1 MGLLSYSLNRTAITS
16 HLTLQKTKRNSRDLN
31 LPRVLWT
38 VNLSLAFFI
47 TLEELS
53 QHFFPKRTFSLI
65 DLAFSY
71 AGIAFFA
78 WLAIKTTKK
87 LP

>member
-1 MGLLSYSLNRTAITS
+1 MGLLSYSLNRTAIIS
-16 HLTLQKTKRNSRDLN
+16 RIAAQKTNESDRDLN

-38 VNLSLAFFI
+38 VSLSLAFFI

-53 QHFFPKRTFSLI
+53 QHFFPKRTFSLS
-65 DLAFSY
+65 DLAFGY

-78 WLAIKTTKK
+78 WVVLKTTKK
-87 LP
+87 TP